1 MVEGPLLCKLFED
14 CRGELWTIIADDL
27 QGDPMLSEYLLHGS
41 DHRAAAGVLS

>member
-27 QGDPMLSEYLLHGS
+27 QGDPMLSEYLLQGYHC
-41 DHRAAAGVLS
+41 AAAGVLF